1 MESKG
6 DALFENFGAESAA
19 GDSVQAWAD
28 RYWTSRDGL
37 KLHYRDY
44 AGPSDR
50 PPLLMLHGLTRNSRD
65 FEDVAARYAGEWRV
79 IAPDFRGRGMSE
91 RDPDSSRYLPPTYA
105 ADVLQ
110 LLDEL
115 KISEAVFLGTSL
127 GGLVTMIIAAIAPQR
142 LAGVILNDVGP
153 EIDLSGID
161 RIKSY
166 VGKPVIFRNWDDV
179 ADQLQARA
187 GDVHPAYSREDWLRF
202 ARRTCRETDRGIEFD
217 YDMAIADPFNAGN
230 TGEAPDGWP
239 YYRNLNGRPV
249 LVLRGE
255 YSDLLS
261 DAAAARMAT
270 EIDDV
275 EVVMVPGVGHAPDL
289 SEPAAVAAIDHLL
302 ARFLRR

>member
-6 DALFENFGAESAA
+6 DALAGNFGAEPAA
-19 GDSVQAWAD
+19 GDAVQEWAD
-28 RYWTSRDGL
+28 KYWTSGDGL

-65 FEDVAARYAGEWRV
+65 FEDVAARYAGEWQV
-79 IAPDFRGRGMSE
+79 IAPDFRGRGMSD
-91 RDPDSSRYLPPTYA
+91 RDPDSSHYLPPTYA

-115 KISEAVFLGTSL
+115 AVSEAVFLGTSL

-142 LAGVILNDVGP
+142 LAGVLLNDVGP
-153 EIDLSGID
+153 ELDLSGID

-166 VGKPVIFRNWDDV
+166 VGKPVVFRDWGDA

-187 GDVHPAYSREDWLRF
+187 GDVHPAYDRADWLRF
-202 ARRTCRETDRGIEFD
+202 AKKTCRVTERGIEFD

-230 TGEAPDGWP
+230 TGETPDGWP
-239 YYRNLNGRPV
+239 YYRNLDGRPV

-255 YSDLLS
+255 HSDLLP

-275 EVVMVPGVGHAPDL
+275 EVVTVPGVGHAPDL
-289 SEPAAVAAIDHLL
+289 SEPAAVAAIDQLL
-302 ARFLRR
+302 ERVLRR